1 MLYPH
6 FCVSFQTNL
15 YNMARLLLL
24 ICFYIPVT
32 IFSQSTIRW
41 EKLSHNLPSTIQG
54 FSTDEFGNIY
64 ACTRRGIYKTDND
77 GRDWTPSVL
86 FNTEG
91 RVQSFGYGFFD
102 DKNMLI
108 LLNERNY
115 GYSANC
121 SDVLQGDVGSSELVF
136 ENGLKSPNGFL
147 KQTICKNGPKSGES
161 GPFQSG
167 YEYWGNDLF
176 TKTYSVNCYVAYAP
190 PCGTYSNVVSYNSGK
205 TWESPPFQKDN
216 IYRRIIGVKR
226 QTPIIFEKYSELIFD
241 GNKTLIPIDSNQ
253 KFLNIFYQ
261 NDTILYCQDKG
272 KYHLTT
278 DLGATWHT
286 DSFKIQNIK
295 DIKKVGK
302 TLIIET
308 GNRENTEGWYVA
320 DIDSLLKHKP
330 LYING
335 LTLPNKLKLLQKVGS
350 IFIGQATDGS
360 ILISKDNGNTWQ
372 IKRPRNLGVP
382 DISALYG
389 RGDSLLVY
397 SQDFGWFFSKNDTAF
412 QAFTPTEFLNN
423 MNSSEIIISG
433 NKAIYPYW
441 YQDVFT
447 PNNLKNTLNSTAFN
461 LPFKSPR
468 LQSYNL
474 TQCYSADGYAFRQDS
489 LYCFS
494 SYWGFYKTA
503 LQGLICQSYVESPTI
518 IYDTICRFERRIFLG
533 DTLNT
538 EGVYSKTLKSVETGC
553 DSFVR
558 LDLKFRKVEESFYR
572 EVCPNVPYI
581 LFKNDTIFR
590 PYKNKNTFIK
600 SDVNGCDSI
609 TYLYINPPRI
619 RTEIR
624 EDVCEGHSYMLNGKA
639 IYLSNYPQ
647 YFYFDYKTASGC
659 DSLVSYTL
667 YPRSIQNPIVVK
679 KEVNLCHFPN
689 STYNFYGRS
698 IDREGTYKYVPD
710 CDKDT
715 MIQLKVILRKPPI
728 TYVTIKVNA
737 GDTVRG
743 FVLFNDFNFYDVYPN
758 INNAC
763 DSEVVTN
770 VVVRPTAVLDLDENA
785 LKVYPNPFKEKVTLE
800 INSSLDL
807 MNVEMQDILGRKM
820 DIQQDI
826 MSKNKG
832 QMHLELTLLDVP
844 KGVYFIKLMFKN
856 GYAIRKIVK
865 SD

>member
-1 MLYPH
+1 
-6 FCVSFQTNL
+6 
-15 YNMARLLLL
+15 MARLLLL
-24 ICFYIPVT
+24 ICFYIPVS

-41 EKLSHNLPSTIQG
+41 EKISHNLPSTIQG

-64 ACTRRGIYKTDND
+64 ACTRRGIYKTAND
-77 GRDWTPSVL
+77 GSDWTPSVL
-86 FNTEG
+86 FKTEG
-91 RVQSFGYGFFD
+91 RVQSFSYGFFD
-102 DKNMLI
+102 DNHMLI

-121 SDVLQGDVGSSELVF
+121 DDVLYGDVGSSELVF

-161 GPFQSG
+161 GPFQGG

-176 TKTYSVNCYVAYAP
+176 TKTYSANCYVAYAP

-226 QTPIIFEKYSELIFD
+226 QMPIIFEKYSELIFD

-253 KFLNIFYQ
+253 NFLNIFYQ
-261 NDTILYCQDKG
+261 NDTILYCHDKG
-272 KYHLTT
+272 KFHLST
-278 DLGATWHT
+278 DLGATWLT
-286 DSFKIQNIK
+286 DSFNIQNIK

-308 GNRENTEGWYVA
+308 GNRENTEGWHVA
-320 DIDSLLKHKP
+320 EIDSLSKHKP

-335 LTLPNKLKLLQKVGS
+335 LTLSYKLKLLQKVGN

-360 ILISKDNGNTWQ
+360 ILISKDNGNNWQ
-372 IKRPRNLGVP
+372 ISRPRNLGVP

-389 RGDSLLVY
+389 SGDSLLVY
-397 SQDFGWFFSKNDTAF
+397 SQDFGWFFSKNDTDF
-412 QAFTPTEFLNN
+412 QSFTPTEFLNTN
-423 MNSSEIIISG
+423 NTETIRSG
-433 NKAIYPYW
+433 IRAVAPYW
-441 YQDVFT
+441 YQDVIT
-447 PNNLKNTLNSTAFN
+447 PNNFKTQITTNANNF
-461 LPFKSPR
+461 PFKSPR
-468 LQSYNL
+468 INSSNL
-474 TQCYSADGYAFRQDS
+474 IQCYSADGYAFKQDS

-503 LQGLICQSYVESPTI
+503 WQAIACQSFVETPTI
-518 IYDTICRFERRIFLG
+518 ISDTMCRFEQRIFFG
-533 DTLNT
+533 DTLRT

-581 LFKNDTIFR
+581 IFNNDTIFR

-609 TYLYINPPRI
+609 TYLYINPPRL
-619 RTEIR
+619 RTQISEN
-624 EDVCEGHSYMLNGKA
+624 VCEGHSYILNGKA
-639 IYLSNYPQ
+639 IYLGNRTE
-647 YFYFDYKTASGC
+647 YFNFNFKTKDGC

-667 YPRSIQNPIVVK
+667 NLTTIQNPVVIK
-679 KEVNLCHFPN
+679 KEVNLCNFP
-689 STYNFYGRS
+689 SGKYDFYGRS
-698 IDREGTYKYVPD
+698 INQVGSYNYALD
-710 CDKDT
+710 CEKDT
-715 MIQLKVILRKPPI
+715 LIQLKVSKQSSPI
-728 TYVTIKVNA
+728 TYITIKINA

-743 FVLFNDFNFYDVYPN
+743 LAIFNDFSFYDSYPN
-758 INNAC
+758 FTNAC
-763 DSEVVTN
+763 DSEVITYVI
-770 VVVRPTAVLDLDENA
+770 VRPTAVLDLDENA
-785 LKVYPNPFKEKVTLE
+785 LKVYPNPFKDKITLV
-800 INSSLDL
+800 INASLDL

-832 QMHLELTLLDVP
+832 QTHLELTLLDVP